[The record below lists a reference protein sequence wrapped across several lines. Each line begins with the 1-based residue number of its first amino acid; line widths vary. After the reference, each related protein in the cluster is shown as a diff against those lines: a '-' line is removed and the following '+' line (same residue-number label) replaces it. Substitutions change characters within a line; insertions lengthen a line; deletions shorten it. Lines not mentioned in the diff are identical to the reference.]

1 MFMTENIEDQKTW
14 INAKMNL
21 ARASTNK
28 ETRRR
33 EEEIIDRIIP
43 TGILDLDEDFDEE
56 KTDNLSECQTYD
68 PTLDQEEYFVW
79 KDYQVYSSS
88 LPEQE
93 KSDEFIDKDT
103 EEEDIQPLESLKVS
117 YQNHKKQDEETIH
130 SLPSEFDDQLIGAK
144 YFTEPDKC
152 WGYDNKHIK
161 DEDKWEMA
169 KTNQMLFKPTVI
181 FSSPYSPM
189 IPQTKMDE
197 IFQNQKSEYQTI
209 ETKGEQDTE
218 DTRRTRDD
226 DLFTKPEECTPWV
239 ARTEHGGLL
248 NSGNQ
253 PQIEPMKPNGIAE
266 WPTPTTTTKEVKS
279 FLGFRNFDKE
289 FTQSEEDLMKS
300 KNKQNEKGQDNC
312 DIIML
317 PERLLPNLLDQEL
330 DNERTFENND
340 EQFDPIKTLSVH
352 GLKTLPNH
360 FSKVTAATSVN
371 NAIAV
376 NVTNVD
382 LRKWITMARIVNDM
396 MNSLLGERPNIWKD
410 RLEDWLIWI
419 LRAPNKNT
427 AYTNHSTLRYSK
439 TIQMLNGKRTKQ
451 NLFLSNQP
459 DRYMGENTDNQDG
472 LLSSNGTLVRTIDE
486 KLYKLIEENGNMQNI
501 FYAPMEGI
509 LLPWDPLTP
518 RRRGNN
524 LLFYVKTFDLG
535 IHPGPLSMDLLQF
548 LKTRM
553 VMEDHGSTA
562 GVISRILKIP
572 EPHNDGTTTISL
584 DTSRKQYELSDKS
597 ISNPRTHSVLHKSKL
612 LLGFKWTTNTA
623 HYPWKN
629 GTTERIK
636 SEIWKL
642 FFPTLIYNKKSRT
655 TRESTQQKSKKRML
669 KQEGLLKKS
678 KKPSIGVRNYHP
690 E

>member
-209 ETKGEQDTE
+209 ETKEEQDTE
-218 DTRRTRDD
+218 YTRQTRDG
-226 DLFTKPEECTPWV
+226 DLFSEPEECTSWTT
-239 ARTEHGGLL
+239 RTEYKWLL
-248 NSGNQ
+248 NPENQ
-253 PQIEPMKPNGIAE
+253 PQIELMKLNGIDV
-266 WPTPTTTTKEVKS
+266 WPTPTMTTEVKS
-279 FLGFRNFDKE
+279 FLGFINFDTE
-289 FTQSEEDLMKS
+289 FTLHNEDSMKPQ
-300 KNKQNEKGQDNC
+300 NKRNKKEQDNR
-312 DIIML
+312 DIIAL
-317 PERLLPNLLDQEL
+317 PEELFLRLSSHGFSNEL
-330 DNERTFENND
+330 TFEKDN

-352 GLKTLPNH
+352 KPKRLHNH
-360 FSKVTAATSVN
+360 FSKVTATTSVN
-371 NAIAV
+371 DEMTV
-376 NVTNVD
+376 N
-382 LRKWITMARIVNDM
+382 I
-396 MNSLLGERPNIWKD
+396 
-410 RLEDWLIWI
+410 
-419 LRAPNKNT
+419 
-427 AYTNHSTLRYSK
+427 
-439 TIQMLNGKRTKQ
+439 
-451 NLFLSNQP
+451 
-459 DRYMGENTDNQDG
+459 
-472 LLSSNGTLVRTIDE
+472 
-486 KLYKLIEENGNMQNI
+486 
-501 FYAPMEGI
+501 
-509 LLPWDPLTP
+509 
-518 RRRGNN
+518 
-524 LLFYVKTFDLG
+524 
-535 IHPGPLSMDLLQF
+535 
-548 LKTRM
+548 
-553 VMEDHGSTA
+553 
-562 GVISRILKIP
+562 
-572 EPHNDGTTTISL
+572 
-584 DTSRKQYELSDKS
+584 
-597 ISNPRTHSVLHKSKL
+597 
-612 LLGFKWTTNTA
+612 
-623 HYPWKN
+623 
-629 GTTERIK
+629 
-636 SEIWKL
+636 
-642 FFPTLIYNKKSRT
+642 
-655 TRESTQQKSKKRML
+655 KKRDL
-669 KQEGLLKKS
+669 QRQNTKRYDRDKFQK
-678 KKPSIGVRNYHP
+678 KKPTN
-690 E
+690 